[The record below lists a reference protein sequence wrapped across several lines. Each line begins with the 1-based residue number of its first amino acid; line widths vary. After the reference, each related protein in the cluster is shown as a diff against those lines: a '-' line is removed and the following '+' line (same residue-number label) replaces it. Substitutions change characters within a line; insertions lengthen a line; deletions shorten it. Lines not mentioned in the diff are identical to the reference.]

1 MSEMEQKPEVKAAG
15 RRRSGRLVW
24 RLLPVLIVAAAAAAV
39 AVVAMMPGRHSDP
52 PPAERP
58 PVNVKVELVAALP
71 ALADT
76 ITLPGVTEPNR
87 TVKVPAE
94 VSGRI
99 ERIACEE
106 GRPCVAGDELIRLNT
121 DLLQADYDRAKAR
134 REFDQRDYERIAE
147 LQRGGVSTSAELDQV
162 RTRAAASKAAYD
174 MAKASLDRA
183 IIRAPIGGILDRVPV
198 EQGEYVKPGDMVAE
212 IVDVDVI
219 KVVLDVPERDVHFLD
234 VGATEEIF
242 VKGGDGE
249 YKVTGKIGYIS
260 ELADAGSRTS
270 RVEVVVDNRPV
281 AGSGGSSGAG
291 PSGASTTAPAA
302 ISAAP
307 GKRPLRSGQIVR
319 VRLTRRVLKGAIMV
333 PLAAVIPLEDGYLVY
348 VAEDGKAEKREVQLG
363 LIKGSRIRVVS
374 GLKEGDRLI
383 VSGHRYVGPGQPVA
397 VNEQAAAEPGSDG
410 QAAGR

>member
-1 MSEMEQKPEVKAAG
+1 M
-15 RRRSGRLVW
+15 
-24 RLLPVLIVAAAAAAV
+24 
-39 AVVAMMPGRHSDP
+39 
-52 PPAERP
+52 
-58 PVNVKVELVAALP
+58 NVKVELVAALP

-87 TVKVPAE
+87 IVKVPAE

-99 ERIACEE
+99 EKIDCEE
-106 GRPCVAGDELIRLNT
+106 GRPCRAGDELIRLNT
-121 DLLQADYDRAKAR
+121 DLLQADYDRAKASS
-134 REFDQRDYERIAE
+134 EFDQREYERIAE
-147 LQRGGVSTSAELDQV
+147 LRRRGVSSAAELDQI
-162 RTRAAASKAAYD
+162 RARAAASKAAFD
-174 MAKASLDRA
+174 AAKASLDRA

-198 EQGEYVKPGDMVAE
+198 EQGEYVKPGDVVAE
-212 IVDVDVI
+212 IVDVDLI

-242 VKGGDGE
+242 VRGGDGE

-270 RVEVVVDNRPV
+270 RVEVIVDNRPV
-281 AGSGGSSGAG
+281 AGSGGLPPGEGA
-291 PSGASTTAPAA
+291 SGASTTAPAS

-319 VRLTRRVLKGAIMV
+319 VRLTRRVLQGAIMV

-363 LIKGSRIRVVS
+363 LIKGSQIQVVS

-397 VNEQAAAEPGSDG
+397 VEEQAAAQPASDG
-410 QAAGR
+410 PAAGR